1 MSESVFYFIFVFP
14 LESVLGYLL
23 DGLRALCGSYGLGI
37 VLLSLLVNLFL
48 LKLFLL
54 ADGMAK
60 SHSAIKQG
68 LDSKLR
74 EFKRVFRGMELY
86 VYTKTLFKQKKY
98 HPIFALKALGGLAL
112 QVPFF
117 VAIVFLLEFH
127 SPELVGLRFG
137 IIEDLSN
144 PDGLLF
150 GVNLLPIVMSVF
162 TLVNVW
168 ISSKERASRVQG
180 VIITLVFLVL
190 LYRMP
195 SALLLYWSTSMLFAM
210 LKSLVV
216 YRLGRAKTPMNVEST
231 TPLAPQNPHL
241 KSYKTISIYA
251 LLCICLMVFVF
262 NPFGFYASDVTQF
275 ESAQMAPLLGA
286 LIGFGLLSSF
296 VGIYGVSL
304 LSRVPRVVSFGL
316 LSALLIGLVYNFVL
330 DYNVI
335 TGESYSQIDNFDFKN
350 PHNISGPLNRYVDLA
365 VGIGA
370 CLLAWL
376 LLRFARGVLP
386 RVLLIVLLSFG
397 VVGGF
402 RLVKIVSASSDFA
415 SMSKKTEILKEAS
428 LGVSSSLPSYSDT
441 LLTLSKNKENILIVL
456 SDAFSGA
463 HLPIILEQYP
473 ELAGK
478 FEGFVHYP
486 NALSPDGHTALTA
499 HTILT
504 GHATTALSRKNKSLN
519 DFHEFANQRMVEVL
533 KQFARVYDV
542 GGYNLAHLTI
552 DDDKNLS
559 TYGIHSYKSH
569 GDFYPYFF
577 NTHAEVAEI
586 LKGFE
591 RNSMPVGELI
601 SMGIF
606 NLSPYVL
613 RVKNYAFREG
623 VYSWIFGN
631 KMPVGSFLRA
641 VGNIAELETMARNF
655 RAISTSKPVLRYLHT
670 MATHKPFILDSQ
682 CRVALK
688 PDSVVPAKYAGYVGD
703 SGHYESEIC
712 AVRSFAAL
720 LDFLK
725 KEEIYDRTMVVFVSD
740 HSYDDVP
747 PSLHSLGNSPN
758 PLLLIKDFSAKGSL
772 RTDNRLMS
780 NADVAGILCDVAL
793 GGCEGVEG
801 NILKNYPKNRTL
813 IHTFNIHWT
822 DTARS
827 ADHLLFQKA
836 WEVRD
841 SIFEPKN
848 WREIP
853 RDKL

>member
-137 IIEDLSN
+137 IIEDLSK

-210 LKSLVV
+210 LKSIVV
-216 YRLGRAKTPMNVEST
+216 YRLGQAKTAMNVESAT
-231 TPLAPQNPHL
+231 LLAPQNPHL

-286 LIGFGLLSSF
+286 LLGIFLLASFVFVYMVNFVCRIEMLRPWVAFGLLATLI
-296 VGIYGVSL
+296 VG
-304 LSRVPRVVSFGL
+304 
-316 LSALLIGLVYNFVL
+316 LIYNFVL

-335 TGESYSQIDNFDFKN
+335 TGEHYSQIDNFAFQN
-350 PHNISGPLNRYVDLA
+350 PYNIFHYLNRYVDFT
-365 VGIGA
+365 V
-370 CLLAWL
+370 
-376 LLRFARGVLP
+376 
-386 RVLLIVLLSFG
+386 VLLTGFFVFILLKYFKHLIPRIVLIIFISIGLVSFIRF
-397 VVGGF
+397 VD
-402 RLVKIVSASSDFA
+402 IMND
-415 SMSKKTEILKEAS
+415 SKRMVENLALDQKKNHGIPA
-428 LGVSSSLPSYSDT
+428 YSDA

-473 ELAGK
+473 EMK
-478 FEGFVHYP
+478 PHFDGFIYYA
-486 NALSPDGHTALTA
+486 NALAPSGHTDLTA
-499 HTILT
+499 HAILT
-504 GHATTALSRKNKSLN
+504 GHSTTIWSNKNTDFDAFESL
-519 DFHEFANQRMVEVL
+519 RRTRL
-533 KQFARVYDV
+533 K
-542 GGYNLAHLTI
+542 
-552 DDDKNLS
+552 
-559 TYGIHSYKSH
+559 
-569 GDFYPYFF
+569 
-577 NTHAEVAEI
+577 EI
-586 LKGFE
+586 LKYFATKYDVQTFNLPHLTEVQDRHELKENNVRSYVDYAGYLDYYLADHKEYFHIV
-591 RNSMPVGELI
+591 NSFKGNNMPVGEMI
-601 SMGIF
+601 SMGLF
-606 NLSPYVL
+606 NFAPYV
-613 RVKNYAFREG
+613 FRHRIYRFNGE
-623 VYSWIFGN
+623 VYYSWIFGQGN
-631 KMPVGSFLRA
+631 ALRD
-641 VGNIAELETMARNF
+641 VFMTGVRNSSELASMVENF
-655 RAISTSKPVLRYLHT
+655 KVSTELSKPTFKYLHT
-670 MATHKPFILDSQ
+670 MGTHAPHILDANCKLTLNAPSL
-682 CRVALK
+682 VLE
-688 PDSVVPAKYAGYVGD
+688 KYLYYVGK
-703 SGHYESEIC
+703 SGHYASEVC
-712 AVRSFAAL
+712 ATKHFIAL

-725 KEEIYDRTMVVFVSD
+725 KNEIYDNTMVLFISD
-740 HSYDDVP
+740 HSLNDVP
-747 PSLHSLGNSPN
+747 PSLDSLGVHPN
-758 PLLLIKDFSAKGSL
+758 PLILIKDFNSRGAL
-772 RTDNRLMS
+772 RVDNRLMS
-780 NADVAGILCDVAL
+780 NADVAGILCDVAM

-801 NILKNYPKNRTL
+801 NILKNYPKNRSL
-813 IHTFNIHWT
+813 IHAPIFDVSKATNRLIVK
-822 DTARS
+822 
-827 ADHLLFQKA
+827 KA

>member
-14 LESVLGYLL
+14 LESMLGYLL

-137 IIEDLSN
+137 IIEDLSK
-144 PDGLLF
+144 PDGLFF

-162 TLVNVW
+162 TLANVW

-210 LKSLVV
+210 LKSIVV
-216 YRLGRAKTPMNVEST
+216 YRLGQAKTPMNAESAT
-231 TPLAPQNPHL
+231 LLAPQNPHL

-286 LIGFGLLSSF
+286 LLGFGLLSSF

-304 LSRVPRVVSFGL
+304 LSKVPRVVSFGL
-316 LSALLIGLVYNFVL
+316 LSALLIGLVYNFAL

-370 CLLAWL
+370 CLLAWV
-376 LLRFARGVLP
+376 LLRFARGMLP
-386 RVLLIVLLSFG
+386 RVLLIVLLSVG

-415 SMSKKTEILKEAS
+415 SMSKKTEMLKEAS

-486 NALSPDGHTALTA
+486 NALSPDGHTDLTA

-504 GHATTALSRKNKSLN
+504 GHATTAWNNKSHSMRDYDLIIRNHLKKTLTHFASKYDVQTFNLPRLN
-519 DFHEFANQRMVEVL
+519 ADDAKELVQAQV
-533 KQFARVYDV
+533 RVYRSHDDYYGYYV
-542 GGYNLAHLTI
+542 ARHKEFGGMLKRFS
-552 DDDKNLS
+552 KNS
-559 TYGIHSYKSH
+559 
-569 GDFYPYFF
+569 F
-577 NTHAEVAEI
+577 
-586 LKGFE
+586 
-591 RNSMPVGELI
+591 PVGELV
-601 SMGIF
+601 SMGLF
-606 NLSPYVL
+606 GFSPYTL
-613 RVKNYAFREG
+613 RTANYR
-623 VYSWIFGN
+623 VRKDTHTWLFGN
-631 KMPVGSFLRA
+631 QMRLGSFLYA
-641 VGNIAELETMARNF
+641 VRNASELESIVKNF
-655 RAISTSKPVLRYLHT
+655 KVSSRLQKPTFKYIHTQETHMPYALDQKCNITTEVPTLIPKAYTSSIGN
-670 MATHKPFILDSQ
+670 A
-682 CRVALK
+682 
-688 PDSVVPAKYAGYVGD
+688 
-703 SGHYESEIC
+703 GHYASEIC
-712 AVRSFAAL
+712 AVKKFAIL

-725 KEEIYDRTMVVFVSD
+725 ENGIYDRTMVVFVSD
-740 HSYDDVP
+740 HSGGDS
-747 PSLHSLGNSPN
+747 SLNGKGYYPN
-758 PLLLIKDFSAKGSL
+758 PLILIKDFNAKGTL

-793 GGCEGVEG
+793 GGCEGVEQ
-801 NILKNYPKNRTL
+801 NVLKNYPAGRVLVN
-813 IHTFNIHWT
+813 TFNNYRNES
-822 DTARS
+822 ARKS
-827 ADHLLFQKA
+827 QRLLFEKA

>member
-48 LKLFLL
+48 LRLFLL

-137 IIEDLSN
+137 IIEDLSK

-210 LKSLVV
+210 LKSIVV
-216 YRLGRAKTPMNVEST
+216 YRLGRAKTAMNVEST

-275 ESAQMAPLLGA
+275 ESTQMAPLLGA
-286 LIGFGLLSSF
+286 LLGFGLLFSF

-304 LSRVPRVVSFGL
+304 LSKMPRVVSFGL
-316 LSALLIGLVYNFVL
+316 LSALLIGLVYNFIL
-330 DYNVI
+330 DYNIVL
-335 TGESYSQIDNFDFKN
+335 GEKYSQIDNFDFKN

-386 RVLLIVLLSFG
+386 RVLLIVLLSVG

-486 NALSPDGHTALTA
+486 NALSPDGHTDLTA

-504 GHATTALSRKNKSLN
+504 GHATTAWNNKSYSMRDYDLIIRN
-519 DFHEFANQRMVEVL
+519 HLKKTLTHFAS
-533 KQFARVYDV
+533 KYDV
-542 GGYNLAHLTI
+542 QTFNLPRLSA
-552 DDDKNLS
+552 DDAKELAQAQVRV
-559 TYGIHSYKSH
+559 YKSH
-569 GDFYPYFF
+569 DDYYGYYIAKHPEF
-577 NTHAEVAEI
+577 NEM
-586 LKGFE
+586 LE
-591 RNSMPVGELI
+591 RFPKNNFPIGELV
-601 SMGIF
+601 SMGLF
-606 NLSPYVL
+606 NFSPYVL
-613 RVKNYAFREG
+613 RTANYRPRNDAHT
-623 VYSWIFGN
+623 WIFGN
-631 KMPVGSFLRA
+631 QMRQWAFLYA
-641 VGNIAELETMARNF
+641 VRNVSELESIVENF
-655 RAISTSKPVLRYLHT
+655 KVSSEMQKPTFKYIHTQETHMPYALDESCNITIKAPVLAPKKYLSSIG
-670 MATHKPFILDSQ
+670 K
-682 CRVALK
+682 
-688 PDSVVPAKYAGYVGD
+688 
-703 SGHYESEIC
+703 SGHYASEIC
-712 AVRSFAAL
+712 AVKKFAIL

-725 KEEIYDRTMVVFVSD
+725 ENGIYDRTMVVFVSD
-740 HSYDDVP
+740 HSGGEAKLNGMGYY
-747 PSLHSLGNSPN
+747 PN
-758 PLLLIKDFSAKGSL
+758 PLVLIKDFNAKGAL

-793 GGCEGVEG
+793 GGCEGVEQ
-801 NILKNYPKNRTL
+801 NVLKNYPAGRVLVN
-813 IHTFNIHWT
+813 TFNNYRNES
-822 DTARS
+822 ARKS
-827 ADHLLFQKA
+827 QRLLFEKA